1 MVGRVI
7 IGLRNCCIC
16 IERLDK
22 LVAIMKN
29 PQEDLRFGCPNVL
42 KFIKKYLDIADNM
55 FLQNEKFIANFN
67 FFGKY

>member
-1 MVGRVI
+1 
-7 IGLRNCCIC
+7 
-16 IERLDK
+16 
-22 LVAIMKN
+22 MKN